1 MSTISVNKLK
11 FSYKG
16 EEVLKDI
23 SFKIKIPSFISII
36 GSNNC
41 GKTTLIK
48 CLSGIM
54 PIEECIMIDDIVLNK
69 KNIKKYSRNIG
80 VVFSLDY
87 NQFLFDKVI
96 DEITFPLYNLNYNK
110 RKMNEA
116 VNQIDK
122 LLFLGDILE
131 KEICQL
137 SKLEKL
143 KVLLATALI
152 HRPNVL
158 LLDDVFVDLDDDD
171 REKII
176 LILKGIIKELNVIII
191 STTSSLIDTVYSDA
205 ILVIDEGVI
214 KYSGRL
220 NDILDYDNV
229 LTKIGI
235 EIPIMMDM
243 SLKLKFYNLLDD
255 VILNEKEMVD
265 ALWD

>member
-1 MSTISVNKLK
+1 MSI
-11 FSYKG
+11 
-16 EEVLKDI
+16 
-23 SFKIKIPSFISII
+23 
-36 GSNNC
+36 
-41 GKTTLIK
+41 
-48 CLSGIM
+48 
-54 PIEECIMIDDIVLNK
+54 
-69 KNIKKYSRNIG
+69 
-80 VVFSLDY
+80 
-87 NQFLFDKVI
+87 
-96 DEITFPLYNLNYNK
+96 
-110 RKMNEA
+110 
-116 VNQIDK
+116 
-122 LLFLGDILE
+122 
-131 KEICQL
+131 